1 MLPQYSLYFFCF
13 IPEHITNFTAVI
25 ERDSEY
31 LCIDNVSS
39 NGFQMPVKIMA
50 DLWTQAFECACRH
63 DCNFFTLLSTLKIKT
78 TMKRKKEEQEHLH
91 ASTISFIF
99 GPTFSISRSNCRKW
113 FVNKS

>member
-63 DCNFFTLLSTLKIKT
+63 DCNFFFKMITLLSTLKIKT
-78 TMKRKKEEQEHLH
+78 TMKRKKRGTGALTCIDDQFHFRANVFNIQIEL
-91 ASTISFIF
+91 
-99 GPTFSISRSNCRKW
+99 
-113 FVNKS
+113 